1 MAVEEKTT
9 EKHLKLEP
17 LDTDRFIKA
26 NELKPISNPVFF
38 DRNGIPSQDGLLSNE
53 IFGITKDDRTTIFAY
68 IELAG
73 ESFMHPLGY
82 KTWCRLD
89 SNVKLCAYEM
99 DTFKL
104 DEETGKLVSDP
115 KGETGLKFLK
125 KIIKKVNFKR
135 TQSAKRGV
143 KIDFLER
150 FKDKLFTNNLIVIPA
165 GYRDIETD
173 NTRIGVGEINKLY
186 DSIIRD
192 VNALKESEDYGL
204 SINGSLRG
212 RIQDN
217 LVAIYDWI
225 CFGRFNGVDAQ
236 ASGLAKKLGLI
247 RRAGMKKSFDWGAR
261 LVICTQNLRVE
272 DLKDIEVDVDEIGLP
287 LTALCANFFP
297 YMVFWI
303 RQWFSTQF
311 TDMKYT
317 RGYDIKVKEEMV
329 NLELQDW
336 RLVYSDERIKKEL
349 DRFMHGLSNRF
360 VPIEAPVTEE
370 FLKNYRKK
378 VRRPDARVS
387 LAFKARNLEQSQVA
401 KDYKSGKISDIN
413 SYPLTE
419 RPLTWC
425 DLIYQAA
432 KDIAKDKMTLITRF
446 PMDSYWNQFPAKIKV
461 LSTIKTEPLIINGT
475 LYEEYPRIRMEDLF
489 TNTSNKFIDIALPNN
504 SRLDSFGGDFDG
516 DTISSKVPY
525 SIEASDELYNAV
537 REKKHYIGLDGINA
551 MKVTKEGM
559 QSLYNLTLVLPDE
572 EKFITPSSSIKFE

>member
-1 MAVEEKTT
+1 MADT

-26 NELKPISNPVFF
+26 NELKPITNPVFF
-38 DRNGIPSQDGLLSNE
+38 DRDGIPSQDGLLSNE
-53 IFGITKDDRTTIFAY
+53 IFGITKDDRTTIFSY
-68 IELAG
+68 VNLAG
-73 ESFMHPLGY
+73 ESFMHPLAY

-89 SNVKLCAYEM
+89 GNVKLCAYEM
-99 DTFKL
+99 GTFRL
-104 DEETGKLVSDP
+104 DKETGKLISDP

-125 KIIKKVNFKR
+125 KILPKIDFKR
-135 TQSAKRGV
+135 TASAKRGI
-143 KIDFLER
+143 KIDFLEK
-150 FKDKLFTNNLIVIPA
+150 FKDKLFTDNLIVIPA
-165 GYRDIETD
+165 GYRDVETD
-173 NTRIGVGEINKLY
+173 QTRIGVGEINKLY

-204 SINGSLRG
+204 SINGSIRG

-225 CFGRFNGVDAQ
+225 CFGRFNGVDSQ

-272 DLKDIEVDVDEIGLP
+272 DLDDLEVDVDEIGLP

-297 YMVFWI
+297 YMVYWI
-303 RQWFSTQF
+303 RKWFEKNF
-311 TDMKYT
+311 N
-317 RGYDIKVKEEMV
+317 DIKFTRTIDVDSKDKDLV
-329 NLELQDW
+329 NSEIQDW

-349 DRFMHGLSNRF
+349 DRFMHGLGNRF
-360 VPIEAPVTEE
+360 VPIEAPVTDE
-370 FLKNYRKK
+370 FIAHYRKQVK
-378 VRRPDARVS
+378 RPNATPYLILKGINLGTKE
-387 LAFKARNLEQSQVA
+387 LAK
-401 KDYKSGKISDIN
+401 KYKNGEVPDVN
-413 SYPLTE
+413 SYPITE

-461 LSTIKTEPLIINGT
+461 LSTIDNEPLIIGNT
-475 LYEEYPRIRMEDLF
+475 LYEEYPKIRKEDLF
-489 TNTSNKFIDIALPNN
+489 TNTSSKFMDIALPNN
-504 SRLDSFGGDFDG
+504 ARLDSFGGDFDG

-525 SIEASDELYNAV
+525 SIEASEELYSAIKD
-537 REKKHYIGLDGINA
+537 KKHYIGLDGINA
-551 MKVTKEGM
+551 MHVTKEGI
-559 QSLYNLTLVLPDE
+559 QSLYNLTLILPDE
-572 EKFITPSSSIKFE
+572 KKFITPENEIKFE

>member
-1 MAVEEKTT
+1 MSDNLKN

-38 DRNGIPSQDGLLSNE
+38 DRNGIPSADGLLSNE
-53 IFGITKDDRTTIFAY
+53 IFGITKDDRSTIFAY
-68 IELAG
+68 VELAG
-73 ESFMHPLGY
+73 ESFMHPLAY
-82 KTWCRLD
+82 KIWCRLD
-89 SNVKLCAYEM
+89 SNVKLCVYEM

-104 DEETGKLVSDP
+104 DKETGKLVSDP

-125 KIIKKVNFKR
+125 KIITKVDFKR

-143 KIDFLER
+143 KIDFLEK

-165 GYRDIETD
+165 GYRDLETD
-173 NTRIGVGEINKLY
+173 NTRIGIGEINKLY

-204 SINGSLRG
+204 SINGSIRG

-272 DLKDIEVDVDEIGLP
+272 DLDDLEVDVDEVGLP

-297 YMVFWI
+297 YMVYWI
-303 RQWFSTQF
+303 RKWFEVRF
-311 TDMKYT
+311 NDMKYT
-317 RGYDIKVKEEMV
+317 RGFDLKLKDEMV
-329 NLELQDW
+329 NIEMQDW

-360 VPIEAPVTEE
+360 VPIEAPVTDE
-370 FLKNYRKK
+370 FISDYRKK
-378 VRRPDARVS
+378 VKRPDARLS
-387 LAFKARNLEQSQVA
+387 LAFKGTILDTKETINA
-401 KDYKSGKISDIN
+401 YKEGKISDIS
-413 SYPLTE
+413 SYPMAE

-461 LSTIKTEPLIINGT
+461 LSTINTEPMVINGI
-475 LYEEYPRIRMEDLF
+475 LFEKYPKIRIEDLF
-489 TNTSNKFIDIALPNN
+489 TNTTNKFVDIALPNN
-504 SRLDSFGGDFDG
+504 ARLDSFGADFDG

-525 SIEASDELYNAV
+525 SIEASEELYNAV
-537 REKKHYIGLDGINA
+537 KGKKHYIGLDGINA
-551 MKVTKEGM
+551 MKVTKEGI
-559 QSLYNLTLVLPDE
+559 QSLYNLTLVLPE
-572 EKFITPSSSIKFE
+572 QEKILTPTNEIEFE